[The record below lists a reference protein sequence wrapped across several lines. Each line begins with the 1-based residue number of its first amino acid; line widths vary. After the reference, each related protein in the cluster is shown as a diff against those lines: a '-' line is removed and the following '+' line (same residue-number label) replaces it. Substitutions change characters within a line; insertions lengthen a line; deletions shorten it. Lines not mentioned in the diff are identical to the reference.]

1 MLQAGW
7 AMRKPPWSEAKE
19 GRGEAGRPSGMDSS
33 VSSPNTG
40 RKGEL
45 GRGLPLYLGPHHD
58 VKVQQVGLTTPR
70 RAGG

>member
-1 MLQAGW
+1 
-7 AMRKPPWSEAKE
+7 
-19 GRGEAGRPSGMDSS
+19 MDSS